1 MNVCS
6 YVKKIM
12 VRIAISFCAAGRSFQ
27 RHGQNLFALQTKLRA
42 LGRAQAEPRRFERMQ
57 TKLASKD
64 RILWGKASRPRMRK
78 SYTCENVS
86 EELGDR
92 SMAVQNPI
100 L

>member
-1 MNVCS
+1 MGLVQAES
-6 YVKKIM
+6 Q
-12 VRIAISFCAAGRSFQ
+12 AIG
-27 RHGQNLFALQTKLRA
+27 LV
-42 LGRAQAEPRRFERMQ
+42 QAEPRRLERMQ

-78 SYTCENVS
+78 SYTCENAS